1 MSGPR
6 TSLVLILVIAAF
18 ACSEEAVDPASV
30 DSSGVTTTVVSTTT
44 AAPTTTIASTTT
56 TAGRE
61 GIEGLDFDYLDPVTF
76 PTIELVDPGLDPR
89 EVRAWMP
96 EVGMAVAMTTTLTS
110 MSEQSGG
117 GAEPVNADF
126 TATIG
131 ATVEIVA
138 ETDEGYVART
148 TFESTTVSASD
159 PLSQQALEQAYAI
172 LSGVEV
178 HQLTRSDGAI
188 IAQAGVDALGQGD
201 VLGNGLGGIAVP
213 LPTEPIGVGAVWTA
227 DQVIGVE
234 GIQILQRVTTR
245 IIDIQGD
252 LLTIEIEATSAFD
265 PDSDIER
272 LGPFTLQGSST
283 GTAVWDLSIGMP
295 VSAFSESVQDVESTD
310 PVAPFAVRTITTI
323 EITSE
328 IVR

>member
-6 TSLVLILVIAAF
+6 TWLVLILAVAVL
-18 ACSEEAVDPASV
+18 ACSEEAVDPTPA
-30 DSSGVTTTVVSTTT
+30 DSSAVTTTTV
-44 AAPTTTIASTTT
+44 ASTTT
-56 TAGRE
+56 TTESPTTTLAPTTTE
-61 GIEGLDFDYLDPVTF
+61 PEQVFDFDYLDPTTF
-76 PTIELVDPGLDPR
+76 PTIEVVDHGLEPR
-89 EVRAWMP
+89 QVRSWMP
-96 EVGMAVAMTTTLTS
+96 QVGTKIAMTTTLRS
-110 MSEQSGG
+110 VSDQSGG

-126 TATIG
+126 TATIE
-131 ATVEIVA
+131 AIVEIVG
-138 ETDEGYVART
+138 ETDEGFVART

-159 PLSQQALEQAYAI
+159 PLSQRALERAYAT
-172 LSGVEV
+172 LSGIEV

-234 GIQILQRVTTR
+234 GIQILQTVTTR
-245 IIDIQGD
+245 IIEIQGD
-252 LLTIEIEATSAFD
+252 LLTIGIEATSGFD
-265 PDSDIER
+265 PDSDIEE
-272 LGPFTLQGSST
+272 LGPLTLRGAST
-283 GTAVWDLSIGMP
+283 GTAIWDLSIGMP
-295 VSAFSESVQDVESTD
+295 LSAFSESIQDVESTD
-310 PVAPFAVRTITTI
+310 PAAPFAVRTITTI